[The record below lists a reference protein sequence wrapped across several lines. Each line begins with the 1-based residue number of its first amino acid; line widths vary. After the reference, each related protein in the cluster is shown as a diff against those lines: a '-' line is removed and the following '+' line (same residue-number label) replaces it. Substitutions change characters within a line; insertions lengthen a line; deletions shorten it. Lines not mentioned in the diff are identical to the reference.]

1 MKGSFL
7 FEGVET
13 LVNNSEAEIEKHKE
27 VIFIINAISGN
38 RISSMPAIDIDKD
51 YAQIKKELSATEDFE
66 RVLYQQNA
74 NSPHK
79 VFKDAEEEI
88 KNAMNNTS
96 NIPSQNHIDFGTK
109 ITPESAYKKYGEGN
123 ETSITKQNEKK
134 ESPIEVTPPKT
145 ETVQKPAEE
154 TQIEKPAPEPVPEP
168 TPISPKPE
176 EVNPSVNDYYKN
188 GHAKVTGDVERY
200 RSIVEREASKYGLQ
214 DYTDVLLSL
223 IMQESSGTL
232 ADVMQSSESAGLK
245 PGAITDPEKSIVQG
259 LKHFSSVFKSAEGD
273 IPLTLQSYNFGGNFI
288 RWLKKNGLEGYSP
301 ENAQAYSKWLKQNF
315 GMTGDPK
322 YVQHVLRYYE
332 K

>member
-38 RISSMPAIDIDKD
+38 KTNSMPDIDIEKD
-51 YAQIKKELSATEDFE
+51 YAQIKKELSAIEDFE
-66 RVLYQQNA
+66 KVLYQHGA
-74 NSPHK
+74 NNPHK
-79 VFKDAEEEI
+79 VFKDAEDEI
-88 KNAMNNTS
+88 KTAMNNTS
-96 NIPSQNHIDFGTK
+96 NIPVKNQHDFGTK

-123 ETSITKQNEKK
+123 ETSTIKQNEKK
-134 ESPIEVTPPKT
+134 ESPIEVTPPKN
-145 ETVQKPAEE
+145 EPVQKPTEE
-154 TQIEKPAPEPVPEP
+154 TKIEKPAPEPVTEP

-176 EVNPSVNDYYKN
+176 EVKTSVNDYYKN

-200 RSIVEREASKYGLQ
+200 RSIVEREASKHGLQ
-214 DYTDVLLSL
+214 DYTDLLLSL

-273 IPLTLQSYNFGGNFI
+273 IPLTLQSYNFGGNFM
-288 RWLKKNGLEGYSP
+288 RWLKKNGLEGYSL

-322 YVQHVLRYYE
+322 YVPHVLRYYE